1 MNRIIKT
8 TAALCLVLVMG
19 FSFLSVESHATS
31 YLQDT
36 ERALSLPNP
45 HGFDREYVSANKVQN
60 KAVTSYAKGAVYING
75 GAIATDV
82 RVINGVVYVATRSFF
97 EELTNMKV
105 TYNAKTRILYINGA
119 GLNMEI
125 IDGGNVIYA
134 NGRTLYDVNPSV
146 IMTNGRMYTP
156 IEPISRALG
165 LSSSPYGSATQ
176 LKGEIKPLKSGEK
189 FYDADAVYWLS
200 RIISAESKGESLI
213 GQIAVGNI
221 VLNRVKSPLYP
232 NTIWGVI
239 FDRKYGVQFSPILNG
254 TIYNTPTAV
263 SVTAA
268 KICLEGYSV
277 SEEALFFLQPRL
289 STSSWIP
296 KNREYLFTIGNH
308 DFYR

>member
-1 MNRIIKT
+1 MVF
-8 TAALCLVLVMG
+8 VLG
-19 FSFLSVESHATS
+19 FSLLSVETFAAQPTQYS
-31 YLQDT
+31 
-36 ERALSLPNP
+36 LSETIPTP
-45 HGFDREYVSANKVQN
+45 QGFDREYVTANKVSN
-60 KAVTSYAKGAVYING
+60 KTLTSYAKAAVYING
-75 GAIATDV
+75 KAVTTDA
-82 RVINGVVYVATRSFF
+82 RVINGSIYVATRSFF
-97 EELTNMKV
+97 DELTSMNV
-105 TYNAKTRILYINGA
+105 SYNASARTLYINGS

-134 NGRTLYDVNPSV
+134 NGRTLFDLNPSV

-156 IEPISRALG
+156 IEPLSRALS
-165 LSSSPYGSATQ
+165 LSISSYGSAAQ
-176 LKGEIKPLKSGEK
+176 LKGTIKAIKSGAE

-200 RIISAESKGESLI
+200 RIISAESKGEPLI